1 MYTANMAEFRRSQV
15 DTIVSRLSEPPQR
28 LIAIFGPRQTGKTT
42 AARQALQHIGPL
54 NRYEAVDAL
63 EPKAEVPSPASESDL
78 AAFASGRR
86 DARWLEDVWEQS
98 RHRAWRSPEG
108 FVLVLDEIQKVDR
121 WSEIVKGL
129 WDADRA
135 SGCPLHVVVLGSAP
149 LLMQAGLSESLAGR
163 FEPVHVTHWSYPE
176 MVDAFGFSLDEYVYF
191 GGFPGAAPLSHDQE
205 RWRAYIR
212 SAHVEPSIERDVLSM
227 TRVDKPALLKRLFEL
242 GAAYSGQILSFNKML
257 GHLQDAGN
265 TTTLT
270 RYLDLLSQAG
280 LLTGLAKHTERPVS
294 ARASIPKLNVLNTA
308 LMSSASGYTLEQAR
322 ADRVFWGRLV
332 ESAVGAHLVN
342 TASTRLTV
350 KYWRDGNHEVD
361 FVLHRGPHTVGV
373 EVKSGKSS
381 AGHPGLLE
389 FERRFQPRAT
399 VIVGD
404 TGVPLHEF
412 LSEPADYWFEQT

>member
-1 MYTANMAEFRRSQV
+1 MAEFRRSHV

-28 LIAIFGPRQTGKTT
+28 LMTIFGPRQTGKTT
-42 AARQALQHIGPL
+42 AARQAMEHIGPL
-54 NRYEAVDAL
+54 NRYEAVDAS
-63 EPKAEVPSPASESDL
+63 ESRAEVPSPAAETDH

-86 DARWLEDVWEQS
+86 NARWLEDVWEQC

-108 FVLVLDEIQKVDR
+108 FVLVLDEIQKIDR
-121 WSEIVKGL
+121 WSERVKGL

-135 SGCPLHVVVLGSAP
+135 SGCPLHVVILGSAP

-163 FEPVHVTHWSYPE
+163 FEPIHITHWSYPE
-176 MVDAFGFSLDEYVYF
+176 MADAFGFSLDEYVYF
-191 GGFPGAAPLSHDQE
+191 GGYPGAAPLTDDQE
-205 RWRAYIR
+205 RWSAYIR
-212 SAHVEPSIERDVLSM
+212 GALVEPNIERDVLSM
-227 TRVDKPALLKRLFEL
+227 TRVDKPALLKRLFEF
-242 GAAYSGQILSFNKML
+242 GALYSGQILSFNKML
-257 GHLQDAGN
+257 GQLQDAGN

-280 LLTGLAKHTERPVS
+280 LLTGLPKHTERPVS

-308 LMSSASGYTLEQAR
+308 LMSAASGYTLEQAQ
-322 ADRVFWGRLV
+322 ADRAFWGRLV

-342 TASTRLTV
+342 TASPSTTV

-361 FVLHRGPHTVGV
+361 FVLHRGPQTVGV
-373 EVKSGKSS
+373 EVKSGQTPTS
-381 AGHPGLLE
+381 HRGLME

-412 LSEPADYWFEQT
+412 LSEPANYWFEQT